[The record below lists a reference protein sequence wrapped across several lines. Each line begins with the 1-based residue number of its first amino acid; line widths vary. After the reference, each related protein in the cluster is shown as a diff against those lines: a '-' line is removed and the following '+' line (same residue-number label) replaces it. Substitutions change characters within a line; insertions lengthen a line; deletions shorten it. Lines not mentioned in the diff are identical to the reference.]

1 MYGRPS
7 RMATD
12 ETAIPRAARAR
23 AWIMDWGNALAVL
36 LVVYCAAV
44 ITFELFAVSHQT
56 ARFIV
61 AKLAWLPLNLG
72 TAALALRA
80 SRRANTDPRTRR
92 ALALFAACY
101 ATLFISNT

>member
-36 LVVYCAAV
+36 LVVYCAVFIAYEV
-44 ITFELFAVSHQT
+44 FATSHMT
-56 ARFIV
+56 TRFIF
-61 AKLAWLPLNLG
+61 AKLSWLPLNL
-72 TAALALRA
+72 A
-80 SRRANTDPRTRR
+80 SCSGWA
-92 ALALFAACY
+92 
-101 ATLFISNT
+101 S